1 MRVIWFFGL
10 TAAACEDLRFRQVSF
25 VTLLLLAVPGIGHL
39 WYVWN
44 QGLEAVG
51 LHAAAATLAVMM
63 LLLSKI
69 TEGAIGEGDGLFFL
83 VSACY
88 LDIWDLG
95 ILFLGSLGISCG
107 WGMVLLLR
115 RNMKQTIPFLT
126 CAWPIGLWGLWRYF
140 EVQG

>member
-1 MRVIWFFGL
+1 MLIIWFLGL
-10 TAAACEDLRFRQVSF
+10 TAAAWEDLKTRQVSF
-25 VTLLLLAVPGIGHL
+25 LTLLLLAVPGIGNL

-44 QGLEAVG
+44 QGFTAVG
-51 LHAAAATLAVMM
+51 MHGASVILAVMM
-63 LLLSKI
+63 ILLSNL

-107 WGMVLLLR
+107 WGAILMLR
-115 RNMKQTIPFLT
+115 RDMSHTIPFLA
-126 CAWPIGLWGLWRYF
+126 CAWLVGLWILWRSL
-140 EVQG
+140 QL